1 MFIEKNFDNGYKIMD
16 RKINELIIRKI
27 NEKDI
32 PLCAKTMSETDPW
45 ITLKRDYQA
54 CADVLSDPSMET
66 YVGFFDDKI
75 TGFIVITIA
84 GSFRGY
90 IKTVC
95 VLPEWR
101 GKGIGTELIGFVE
114 ERIFK
119 ESPNVFI
126 CVSSFNKNARKLYER
141 LGYEMVGELKNY
153 LVSGHSEFLM
163 RKTTG
168 PLSEFQKK
176 L

>member
-1 MFIEKNFDNGYKIMD
+1 MDKN
-16 RKINELIIRKI
+16 INELIIRKI

-32 PLCAKTMSETDPW
+32 SLCAKTMSETDPW
-45 ITLKRDYQA
+45 ITLKRDYNT
-54 CADVLSDPSMET
+54 CVTFLSDSSREV
-66 YVGFFDDKI
+66 YGGFLDDEI
-75 TGFIVITIA
+75 TGFIVIVMEGA
-84 GSFRGY
+84 FRGY
-90 IKTVC
+90 IQTIC
-95 VLPEWR
+95 VTPEWR
-101 GKGIGTELIGFVE
+101 SKGIGSKLIDFAE

-141 LGYEMVGELKNY
+141 LGYEMIGELKNY
-153 LVSGHSEFLM
+153 IVSGHSEFLL